1 VRVKLYEDELNFV
14 LGRDNTYYILVIEP
28 WSGQPVNIQK
38 IASVRVFAKVPNTN
52 IEIDADYLL
61 FTKLANTVIK
71 VMFPASRIPDD
82 LKAGNVLYMYCD
94 VTTTDD
100 RRYSILQPPQRLRV
114 VSQTT

>member
-1 VRVKLYEDELNFV
+1 VQVRLHEDELNFV

-28 WSGQPVNIQK
+28 WSGQPVDIQK
-38 IASVRVFAKVPNTN
+38 VASVRVFAKVPNTN

-71 VMFPASRIPDD
+71 VMFPASRIPVD

-94 VTTTDD
+94 VTTTEGK
-100 RRYSILQPPQRLRV
+100 RYSILQPPQRLRV
-114 VSQTT
+114 VSPTT